1 MIERLRFASCY
12 VYSPRFESVLAEQS
26 RKLRDRIKAG
36 DIDALNLA
44 ADRVKQFAEAGEFG
58 AIFGTDVTMVPVP
71 GRAPLAPDATS
82 RTQQIALALA
92 AQGLAAEVQP
102 LVERIKP
109 VQKSAFAGPGARPT
123 PAIHRDSFAITS
135 ILARPRRIVL
145 IDDVVTRGAT
155 FLGAAARLAER
166 LPDVDVQCF
175 ALVRTISDG
184 DIQAIRQPCFGT
196 IEYDAMRDRSVRRP

>member
-1 MIERLRFASCY
+1 VIERLRFASCY

-26 RKLRDRIKAG
+26 RKLRDRIKGG
-36 DIDALNLA
+36 DIDAIKLA
-44 ADRVKQFAEAGEFG
+44 ADRVKQFFEAQEFG
-58 AIFGTDVTMVPVP
+58 LIFGPDVTLVPIP

-92 AQGLAAEVQP
+92 ARGLAAEVQP

-123 PAIHRDSFAITS
+123 PATHRESFAITS

-145 IDDVVTRGAT
+145 VDDVVTRGAT
-155 FLGAAARLAER
+155 FLGAAARLAEH
-166 LPDVDVQCF
+166 LPETEIQCF

-184 DIQAIRQPCFGT
+184 DIESIRAPCVGT
-196 IEYDAMRDRSVRRP
+196 IEYDVTRDQSFRRP